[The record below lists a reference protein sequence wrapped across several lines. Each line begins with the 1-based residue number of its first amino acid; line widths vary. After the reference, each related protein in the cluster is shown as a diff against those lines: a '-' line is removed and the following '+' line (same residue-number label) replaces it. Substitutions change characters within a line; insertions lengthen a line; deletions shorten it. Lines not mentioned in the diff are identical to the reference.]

1 VSSWAL
7 AHPERVSG
15 IAGIYP
21 VYDYTT
27 YPGIEKAAP
36 AYILN
41 ATELEARQDQLNPIR
56 RAAELA
62 KAKIPVFI
70 IHGTDDKVVPL
81 ASNSA
86 KLEEIYEASGA
97 GDLIEVMKVE
107 GQGHSFW
114 PGFFN
119 CQELVDFVIKKA
131 IPESGK

>member
-1 VSSWAL
+1 MTVLQSFTRKPGHEQHAQPNQQPVAQQAIDILHILRGRCATTAPGAL
-7 AHPERVSG
+7 G
-15 IAGIYP
+15 
-21 VYDYTT
+21 
-27 YPGIEKAAP
+27 
-36 AYILN
+36 LF
-41 ATELEARQDQLNPIR
+41 IR
-56 RAAELA
+56 
-62 KAKIPVFI
+62 IVFSPVFI